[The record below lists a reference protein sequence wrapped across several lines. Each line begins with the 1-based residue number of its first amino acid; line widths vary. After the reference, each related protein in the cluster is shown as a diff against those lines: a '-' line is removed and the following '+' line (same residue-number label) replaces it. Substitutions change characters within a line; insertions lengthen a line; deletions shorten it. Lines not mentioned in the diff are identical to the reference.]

1 MQHDKNMYIYIYIFL
16 TNFQNNINPLP
27 INISKYL
34 TNLQYIIH
42 PLLPNRS
49 ISLKRS
55 EDFRGFSHS
64 SIHPSI
70 HFLLSTINKRLLHR
84 YNSRRRR
91 SDEIKNR
98 LRATLWWPNTS
109 LSTLYTHI
117 YIYTSIAISR
127 CCSLVPPRI
136 KSGRTRE
143 SMKRR
148 SCDG

>member
-55 EDFRGFSHS
+55 EDFRGFSHP
-64 SIHPSI
+64 SIHPSTSSCPR
-70 HFLLSTINKRLLHR
+70 LINDYYYYR
-84 YNSRRRR
+84 YNSRRR

>member
-55 EDFRGFSHS
+55 EDFRGFSHP
-64 SIHPSI
+64 SIHPSTSSCPRLI
-70 HFLLSTINKRLLHR
+70 NDYYIGTTLAEEKRRDKKSFTCHSVMTQHLSFHSI
-84 YNSRRRR
+84 
-91 SDEIKNR
+91 
-98 LRATLWWPNTS
+98 
-109 LSTLYTHI
+109 YTYI